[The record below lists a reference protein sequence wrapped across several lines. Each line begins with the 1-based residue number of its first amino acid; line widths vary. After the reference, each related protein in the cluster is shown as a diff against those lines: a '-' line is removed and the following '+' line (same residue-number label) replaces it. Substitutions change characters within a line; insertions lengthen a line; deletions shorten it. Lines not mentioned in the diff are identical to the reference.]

1 MKKLHKYTSGQGPF
15 FVLSESNTRP
25 FKGQSLTEVI
35 WQGMAV
41 PGNKDIV
48 KMNDLSFSME
58 EEEVPEEKPAEE
70 KPAEEKPAEKKE
82 EKKAFV
88 GELDAI
94 ADEIQGQDPVVAYLI
109 DRVADQLEGK

>member
-48 KMNDLSFSME
+48 KMNDHPMNNKSCQL
-58 EEEVPEEKPAEE
+58 
-70 KPAEEKPAEKKE
+70 
-82 EKKAFV
+82 
-88 GELDAI
+88 L
-94 ADEIQGQDPVVAYLI
+94 IQVLTQI
-109 DRVADQLEGK
+109 M